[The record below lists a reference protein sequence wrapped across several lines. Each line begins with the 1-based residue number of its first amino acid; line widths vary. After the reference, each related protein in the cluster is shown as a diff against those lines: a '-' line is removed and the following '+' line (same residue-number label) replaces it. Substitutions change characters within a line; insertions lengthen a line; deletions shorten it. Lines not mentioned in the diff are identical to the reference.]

1 MTVAKSLPHLWQK
14 VRKLLIPKL
23 FLSYSCIFKK
33 NSTFLNRNRTPAPDR
48 IGTAFAPD
56 ADKTK
61 GIMEKVIHRAATRGY
76 FDHGWL
82 QTFHTFSFADY
93 YNPQRIHFGALRVLN
108 DDTVAGGEGFGS
120 HPHDN
125 MEIVS
130 IPLSGELRHED
141 SMGHGEVLR
150 PGEIQVMSAGT
161 GIVHSEFNN
170 LPDREVKFLQ
180 IWIFPDRDDLTPRY
194 EQIRLA
200 KAEPD
205 RLRPIV
211 APKGEGGEHVGWIHQ
226 KAWLSTLDLTSG
238 AETDYEL
245 HGANH
250 GVYLFVLE
258 GVVEAAGETLRTRDG
273 MGIRRTERVALR
285 GIENSHLL
293 LIEVPM

>member
-1 MTVAKSLPHLWQK
+1 
-14 VRKLLIPKL
+14 
-23 FLSYSCIFKK
+23 
-33 NSTFLNRNRTPAPDR
+33 
-48 IGTAFAPD
+48 
-56 ADKTK
+56 
-61 GIMEKVIHRAATRGY
+61 MEKVIHRAATRGY

-125 MEIVS
+125 MES
-130 IPLSGELRHED
+130 PLSGELRHED

-180 IWIFPDRDDLTPRY
+180 IWIMPRERNTRPVYQDFSITELERPNELAVIVSPDGSTPASLLQDTWFSIGKVEAGRKLGY
-194 EQIRLA
+194 
-200 KAEPD
+200 
-205 RLRPIV
+205 
-211 APKGEGGEHVGWIHQ
+211 HMHQ
-226 KAWLSTLDLTSG
+226 SHA
-238 AETDYEL
+238 
-245 HGANH
+245 
-250 GVYLFVLE
+250 GVYIFLIEGEIVVDGEVLK
-258 GVVEAAGETLRTRDG
+258 RRDG
-273 MGIRRTERVALR
+273 MGVYDT
-285 GIENSHLL
+285 NSFELETLKDSHIL

>member
-1 MTVAKSLPHLWQK
+1 
-14 VRKLLIPKL
+14 
-23 FLSYSCIFKK
+23 
-33 NSTFLNRNRTPAPDR
+33 
-48 IGTAFAPD
+48 
-56 ADKTK
+56 
-61 GIMEKVIHRAATRGY
+61 MEKVIHRAATRGY

-108 DDTVAGGEGFGS
+108 DDSVAGGEGFGS

-180 IWIFPDRDDLTPRY
+180 IWIFPDRDGLTPRY

-250 GVYLFVLE
+250 GVYLFMLE
-258 GVVEAAGETLRTRDG
+258 GVVEAAGETLRMRDG

>member
-1 MTVAKSLPHLWQK
+1 
-14 VRKLLIPKL
+14 
-23 FLSYSCIFKK
+23 
-33 NSTFLNRNRTPAPDR
+33 
-48 IGTAFAPD
+48 
-56 ADKTK
+56 
-61 GIMEKVIHRAATRGY
+61 MEKVIHRAATRGY

-161 GIVHSEFNN
+161 GIIHSEFNN

-180 IWIFPDRDDLTPRY
+180 IWIMPRERNTRPVYQDFSIAELERPNELAVIVSPDGSTPASLLQDTWFSIGKVEAGKKLGY
-194 EQIRLA
+194 
-200 KAEPD
+200 
-205 RLRPIV
+205 
-211 APKGEGGEHVGWIHQ
+211 HMHQ
-226 KAWLSTLDLTSG
+226 SHA
-238 AETDYEL
+238 
-245 HGANH
+245 
-250 GVYLFVLE
+250 GVYIFLIEGEIVVDGEVLK
-258 GVVEAAGETLRTRDG
+258 RRDG
-273 MGIRRTERVALR
+273 MGVYDT
-285 GIENSHLL
+285 NSVELETLKDSHIL

>member
-1 MTVAKSLPHLWQK
+1 
-14 VRKLLIPKL
+14 
-23 FLSYSCIFKK
+23 
-33 NSTFLNRNRTPAPDR
+33 
-48 IGTAFAPD
+48 
-56 ADKTK
+56 
-61 GIMEKVIHRAATRGY
+61 MEKVIHRAATRGY

-180 IWIFPDRDDLTPRY
+180 IWIFPDRDGLTPRY
-194 EQIRLA
+194 EQRPNPTGCA
-200 KAEPD
+200 RSSHRKEKA
-205 RLRPIV
+205 
-211 APKGEGGEHVGWIHQ
+211 ASTWGGFTRRHGSRR
-226 KAWLSTLDLTSG
+226 ST
-238 AETDYEL
+238 
-245 HGANH
+245 
-250 GVYLFVLE
+250 
-258 GVVEAAGETLRTRDG
+258 
-273 MGIRRTERVALR
+273 
-285 GIENSHLL
+285 
-293 LIEVPM
+293 